1 MKVKK
6 FYNLGESVW
15 VHGIEFTNNHLTEG
29 TVIKH
34 FRIDYDG
41 YDDEVIYFVVA
52 IPSSIEPLLEIR
64 TWETMSQDQTGPV
77 GGLRSRG
84 TDIAVD
90 KKVLSKAGLT
100 LNHNTQQEFEF
111 EEEIEPTP
119 EQIHAAMERSKQTA
133 VLPPLIIKE
142 HKPNKPR
149 RYNRKPR
156 KP

>member
-15 VHGIEFTNNHLTEG
+15 IHGIKFTNNHLTEG

-64 TWETMSQDQTGPV
+64 TWETMSQDQNGPV

-142 HKPNKPR
+142 HNSNKSR
-149 RYNRKPR
+149 RYNRKSR
-156 KP
+156 KT